1 MLALVIMS
9 CSFRRRRPVRGH
21 HHPRSPGPR
30 ASRWSFLS
38 CQRDPRGTRAAL
50 AGHIRCCRG
59 RRMIRM
65 AVLDPTTL
73 RRSKGRAFPIK
84 AQRTVAQASFLGW
97 TRWRAEAL
105 LVV

>member
-1 MLALVIMS
+1 
-9 CSFRRRRPVRGH
+9 
-21 HHPRSPGPR
+21 
-30 ASRWSFLS
+30 
-38 CQRDPRGTRAAL
+38 
-50 AGHIRCCRG
+50 
-59 RRMIRM
+59 MIRM